1 MLTDF
6 YWDEAKMFLF
16 FLKKKIKMADSKK
29 LPKDMQHS
37 AVYSGFCSIKM
48 NKNYTEDQT

>member
-6 YWDEAKMFLF
+6 YWDEANFFF

-29 LPKDMQHS
+29 LSFSTPPIINIFLRKFQGL
-37 AVYSGFCSIKM
+37 VL
-48 NKNYTEDQT
+48 ELVE